1 MALVLFSAE
10 VIITL
15 SLKITKGVDLRPS
28 GSNKSIH
35 NILRAR
41 EYFVFNF
48 TEYCM
53 RDFTSFTF
61 KIILGQD

>member
-1 MALVLFSAE
+1 MLFSAE
-10 VIITL
+10 LMITL
-15 SLKITKGVDLRPS
+15 SLQITKGVDLRPS

-48 TEYCM
+48 TGYFM
-53 RDFTSFTF
+53 RDFTIFTF